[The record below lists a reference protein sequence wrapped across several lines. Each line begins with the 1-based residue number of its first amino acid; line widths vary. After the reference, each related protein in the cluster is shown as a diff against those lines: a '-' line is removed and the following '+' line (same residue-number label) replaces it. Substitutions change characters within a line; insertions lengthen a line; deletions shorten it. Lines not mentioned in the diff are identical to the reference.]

1 MGKNT
6 KNTNKYKTANG
17 KKNSKAKV
25 VKKICLILI
34 LIFVLLILIA
44 AGIYGNIL

>member
-1 MGKNT
+1 MCILARKERFFLWEKNT

-25 VKKICLILI
+25 VKKY
-34 LIFVLLILIA
+34 V
-44 AGIYGNIL
+44 